1 MEQRGER
8 GEDLPQ
14 EHNILLS
21 CAHHGEGDSHTGQK
35 EEEKHDRT
43 SSKRTSREQE
53 KAERSAGSKGTEKK
67 VPALRSRQHWLLNI
81 LRI

>member
-1 MEQRGER
+1 M
-8 GEDLPQ
+8 PQ

-53 KAERSAGSKGTEKK
+53 KAERSAGSKGTEKSAGT
-67 VPALRSRQHWLLNI
+67 PLAAALAAKHLEDIKTTSWWG
-81 LRI
+81 